1 MEFPLY
7 FAYFRLIEKGKT
19 KLKCQLKLSLKF
31 QEPNLHLSSL
41 QNDET
46 IMIKTIMTLNSSIYC
61 IYLLVY
67 LKNNRQDCR

>member
-1 MEFPLY
+1 MFMPEMEFPLY

-46 IMIKTIMTLNSSIYC
+46 IMIKTIMTLTRAYTAYT
-61 IYLLVY
+61 YLY
-67 LKNNRQDCR
+67 T